1 MIIVTGGAGFIG
13 SNLVK
18 GLNQSGYDNILI
30 VDDLKNGHKSRNM
43 NALEFM
49 DYMDRWDFIDN
60 LNSFKNDIDVIFH
73 QGACSNTME
82 YDGQYMLAANYD
94 YSKELFDMAAE
105 IFVPF
110 IYASSASVYGTGEKG
125 FKEARPN
132 EDPLNVYAFSKF
144 LFDQYVRKHQAQVD
158 NQVVGLRYFNVY
170 GQQENHKGK
179 MASPVYHFY
188 NQLKDEGVAKLF
200 KGSQN
205 FVRDFIYVDDT
216 IDVNLF
222 FLNNRDVSGIFN
234 CGTGQPRSFVDIAE
248 ILIELEGSGE
258 WQEIPFP
265 EKLKGK
271 YQDFTEADLS
281 KLRQAGYDKKFTS
294 LEEGIKKYYNY
305 LTKND
310 GYLDFSENL

>member
-18 GLNQSGYDNILI
+18 GLNQAGYEDILI
-30 VDDLKNGHKSRNM
+30 VDDLKNGDKSRNM
-43 NALEFM
+43 NALEFL

-60 LNSFKNDIDVIFH
+60 IDHLRNDIDVIFH

-82 YDGQYMLAANYD
+82 TDGQYMMTVNYD
-94 YSKELFDMAAE
+94 YSKELFNLAAE

-110 IYASSASVYGTGEKG
+110 IYASSASVYGSGEKG
-125 FKEARPN
+125 FIEAREN

-144 LFDQYVRKHQAQVD
+144 LFDQYVRKNFNKVD

-170 GQQENHKGK
+170 GQQENHKKK

-188 NQLKDEGVAKLF
+188 NQLQEEGTAKLF
-200 KGSQN
+200 AGSRD

-216 IDVNLF
+216 VDVNLY
-222 FLNNRDVSGIFN
+222 FLNNRDISGIFN
-234 CGTGQPRSFVDIAE
+234 CGTGTARSFVDIAE
-248 ILIELEGSGE
+248 ILIEEMEEGDWE
-258 WQEIPFP
+258 EVDFP

-271 YQDFTEADLS
+271 YQDFTRADLN
-281 KLRQAGYDKKFTS
+281 KLRTAGYSKEFTP
-294 LEEGIKKYYNY
+294 LEKGIKKYYQY
-305 LTKND
+305 LANND
-310 GYLDFSENL
+310 GYLKY